1 MMSHTDTSCEREGL
15 CAGILSILSTFSV
28 FSEKGVSPR
37 ERGAVSSP
45 EEEMTCEKQRMDEGT
60 VMTASQQGSW
70 NMVPHSYLKGVVV
83 SRTAAWGHMSSR
95 TLQVQEPVTEAPTP
109 SPLPPTP
116 PLVLQGRE
124 DFHRDKLLCD
134 PATWRLNGFLAPEFC
149 LCKMVIELETSQY
162 VVSLHPFPTWT
173 DPIGETLRPVWGP
186 MDKCYPVTTQRRRV
200 RSGKKHDSEAMTP
213 KATGGPNDAVP
224 KEETAVLS
232 REEGEVGPL
241 GEEAANLIPGAK
253 GVTEKEEVA
262 GTPGW
267 QENKKARKRTAVYV
281 SEASEVDIVEERP
294 GGWVPQLLR
303 KLWLGWF
310 PASDIPKT
318 QSHE

>member
-1 MMSHTDTSCEREGL
+1 
-15 CAGILSILSTFSV
+15 
-28 FSEKGVSPR
+28 
-37 ERGAVSSP
+37 
-45 EEEMTCEKQRMDEGT
+45 
-60 VMTASQQGSW
+60 
-70 NMVPHSYLKGVVV
+70 
-83 SRTAAWGHMSSR
+83 
-95 TLQVQEPVTEAPTP
+95 
-109 SPLPPTP
+109 
-116 PLVLQGRE
+116 
-124 DFHRDKLLCD
+124 
-134 PATWRLNGFLAPEFC
+134 
-149 LCKMVIELETSQY
+149 
-162 VVSLHPFPTWT
+162 
-173 DPIGETLRPVWGP
+173 

-213 KATGGPNDAVP
+213 KAMGGPNNAAP

-241 GEEAANLIPGAK
+241 GEEAASLIPGAK

-267 QENKKARKRTAVYV
+267 QVRKPGRVCV
-281 SEASEVDIVEERP
+281 CFSEASEVDIVEERP
-294 GGWVPQLLR
+294 GGWVPQPLR